1 MRASLLK
8 DTIKSLFPMKRTVA
22 IEGAPG
28 VARQQLSMR

>member
-22 IEGAPG
+22 IEGASGGWQDNDYP
-28 VARQQLSMR
+28 